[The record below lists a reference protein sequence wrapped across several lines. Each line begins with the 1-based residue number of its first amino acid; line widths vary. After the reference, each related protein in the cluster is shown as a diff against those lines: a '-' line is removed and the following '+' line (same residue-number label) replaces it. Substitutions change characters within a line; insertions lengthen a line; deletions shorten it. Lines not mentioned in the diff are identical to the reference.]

1 MRLLTRLS
9 LIFIVAVF
17 AIGCSSVSN
26 NPLAPDGTRDA
37 EPAQQANAHHL
48 WGLWQFMINPELATV
63 EFAPVRAAELHINA
77 VTFLEPPANVNISIE
92 GPPEFAGGNVT
103 LNIGITHPFTGLDK
117 FTGFDVK
124 GILIGHGSIQVHDIP
139 ALFFADDT
147 QLRLL
152 NPDGHTR
159 WWNPEEFP
167 GGTVDHQGYK
177 DGLLGAPDSVAEFTG
192 TLNPYKYYCDFLG
205 AEDDLATL
213 PVDNRGYFS
222 AGAKNV
228 RQFVIDFTP
237 SGLVFNYAVDA
248 NWLPPS
254 GPVVPD
260 DFPPGANQPEPYR
273 IELTEITN
281 TLVYNTTSQEASG
294 QFVIDVD
301 IYDWNG
307 AGQDIA
313 CAYSTNGELSGICS
327 FFPSGGGE
335 GYSTYQIDTGPGVMT
350 SADDILLWIAVEC
363 QDPMNYNGFL
373 PWEVQGTYFPYIVTV
388 AEES

>member
-1 MRLLTRLS
+1 MSFTTKLALLFMIT
-9 LIFIVAVF
+9 IFAF
-17 AIGCSSVSN
+17 GCSSITN
-26 NPLAPDGTRDA
+26 NPVTPTDTRDS
-37 EPAQQANAHHL
+37 EPAHQADTHQQ
-48 WGLWQFMINPELATV
+48 WGLWQFAINPELGTV
-63 EFAPVRAAELHINA
+63 EFAPLREADLHINA

-92 GPPEFAGGNVT
+92 GAPQFSGGNVT
-103 LNIGITHPFTGLDK
+103 VNIGITHPFTGLNK

-124 GILIGHGSIQVHDIP
+124 GILIGHGSLSVHDLP
-139 ALFFADDT
+139 AMVFADET

-167 GGTVDHQGYK
+167 AGAADHQGYK
-177 DGLLGAPDSVAEFTG
+177 DGLLGAPDSVADFTG
-192 TLNPYKYYCDFLG
+192 TLNPYKYFCDFLG
-205 AEDDLATL
+205 PEDDLATL

-228 RQFVIDFTP
+228 RQYVIDYTP

-248 NWLPPS
+248 NWLPG

-273 IELTEITN
+273 CEITEVTN
-281 TLVYNTTSQEASG
+281 TLVYNTTSLEASG
-294 QFVIDVD
+294 QLILDVD
-301 IYDWNG
+301 LYDWNG

-313 CAYSTNGELSGICS
+313 CGYSTNGELFGVCS

-335 GYSTYQIDTGPGVMT
+335 GYSTYQVETGPSEMN
-350 SADDILLWIAVEC
+350 SADDVILWVAIEC
-363 QDPMNYNGFL
+363 QDQLGYNDYL
-373 PWEVQGTYFPYIVTV
+373 PWEVQGTYIPYIVSV